1 MTPKL
6 FREMREQLGLSQD
19 QLAEKLGVSSG
30 RTVRRWELGERKI
43 SETTARLLEML
54 SHRRR
59 MDWDKATFRRQ
70 SSKRE

>member
-6 FREMREQLGLSQD
+6 FREMREQLGLSQE

-43 SETTARLLEML
+43 SETTARLMQML
-54 SHRRR
+54 
-59 MDWDKATFRRQ
+59 WDKATWRHRRDIRRRP
-70 SSKRE
+70 SKRE

>member
-19 QLAEKLGVSSG
+19 QLAKKLGVSSG

-43 SETTARLLEML
+43 SETTTRLLEML

-59 MDWDKATFRRQ
+59 MDWDKATFRRRP
-70 SSKRE
+70 SKRE

>member
-1 MTPKL
+1 MNPQL

-19 QLAEKLGVSSG
+19 QLAKMLGVSSG

-43 SETTARLLEML
+43 SVTTERLLQIIL
-54 SHRRR
+54 DGATWRDILNARRR
-59 MDWDKATFRRQ
+59 